1 MPTAPSRET
10 FSFFH
15 TLRVRWAE
23 VDPQSIVFNG
33 HYLTYADVA
42 ITEYFRALGIRYPE
56 DLSRD
61 GGDFFAI
68 KTVLEYLAPAR
79 FDDPLQ
85 IDIRVAR
92 LGRSSLSFA
101 MGIWRDEQALTSGE
115 VIYVHAHSAS
125 RTSSPLP
132 AWLREK
138 ILAFER
144 CAPQQQLSQPTG
156 GGPAVP

>member
-1 MPTAPSRET
+1 MPTPPSREA
-10 FSFFH
+10 FSFSH

-42 ITEYFRALGIRYPE
+42 ITEYFRALGIHYPQ

-79 FDDPLQ
+79 FDDELQ
-85 IDIRVAR
+85 IGIRVAR

-101 MGIWRDEQALTSGE
+101 LGIWRGEEALTNGE
-115 VIYVHAHSAS
+115 VIYVHADSAS
-125 RTSSPLP
+125 RSSSPLP
-132 AWLREK
+132 NWLREK
-138 ILAFER
+138 VLAFEHH
-144 CAPQQQLSQPTG
+144 APQQ
-156 GGPAVP
+156 

>member
-1 MPTAPSRET
+1 MPNTADRDT

-15 TLRVRWAE
+15 ALRVRWAE

-42 ITEYFRALGIRYPE
+42 ITEYFRALGIRYPQ

-79 FDDPLQ
+79 FDDELQ
-85 IDIRVAR
+85 IGIRAAR

-101 MGIWRDEQALTSGE
+101 LGIWRDDQALTS
-115 VIYVHAHSAS
+115 A
-125 RTSSPLP
+125 R
-132 AWLREK
+132 
-138 ILAFER
+138 
-144 CAPQQQLSQPTG
+144 
-156 GGPAVP
+156 

>member
-1 MPTAPSRET
+1 MPTAPLREA

-15 TLRVRWAE
+15 ALRVRWAE

-42 ITEYFRALGIRYPE
+42 ITEYFRALGIRYPQ
-56 DLSRD
+56 DLSRE

-79 FDDPLQ
+79 FDDELH
-85 IDIRVAR
+85 IGIRVAR

-101 MGIWRDEQALTSGE
+101 MGIWCGEQALTSGE
-115 VIYVHAHSAS
+115 VIYVHADSATRS
-125 RTSSPLP
+125 NSPLP
-132 AWLREK
+132 IWLREK
-138 ILAFER
+138 ILAVEH
-144 CAPQQQLSQPTG
+144 CAPQQ
-156 GGPAVP
+156 

>member
-1 MPTAPSRET
+1 MSNPLSRDA

-15 TLRVRWAE
+15 PLRVRWAE

-42 ITEYFRALGIRYPE
+42 ITEYFRTLDIRYPG

-79 FDDPLQ
+79 FDDQLQ
-85 IDIRVAR
+85 IGIRVAR

-101 MGIWRDEQALTSGE
+101 LGIWRDEQALTTGE
-115 VIYVHAHSAS
+115 VIYVHADSAT
-125 RTSSPLP
+125 RRSSPLP
-132 AWLREK
+132 TWLRDK
-138 ILAFER
+138 IVAFER
-144 CAPQQQLSQPTG
+144 YAPQQ
-156 GGPAVP
+156 

>member
-1 MPTAPSRET
+1 MPAAPSREA

-42 ITEYFRALGIRYPE
+42 ITEYFRALGIRYPD

-79 FDDPLQ
+79 FDDELQ
-85 IDIRVAR
+85 IGIRVAR
-92 LGRSSLSFA
+92 LGGSSLSFA
-101 MGIWRDEQALTSGE
+101 MGIWCGEQALTVGE
-115 VIYVHAHSAS
+115 VIYVHADRVTRS
-125 RTSSPLP
+125 SSPLP
-132 AWLREK
+132 AWLRDRVT
-138 ILAFER
+138 AFER
-144 CAPQQQLSQPTG
+144 RAPQI
-156 GGPAVP
+156 